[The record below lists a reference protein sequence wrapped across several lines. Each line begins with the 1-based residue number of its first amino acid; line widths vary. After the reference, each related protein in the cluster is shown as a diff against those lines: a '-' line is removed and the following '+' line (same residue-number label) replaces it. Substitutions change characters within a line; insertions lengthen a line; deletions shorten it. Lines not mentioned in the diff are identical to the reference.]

1 LWSSMGL
8 YALAG
13 ILQWHLERKI
23 NLQIAVLLLLSAVLL
38 MWTPFPIYYHVAGA
52 VILFTII
59 ILQNRQKSVPVI
71 TT

>member
-1 LWSSMGL
+1 
-8 YALAG
+8 
-13 ILQWHLERKI
+13 
-23 NLQIAVLLLLSAVLL
+23 